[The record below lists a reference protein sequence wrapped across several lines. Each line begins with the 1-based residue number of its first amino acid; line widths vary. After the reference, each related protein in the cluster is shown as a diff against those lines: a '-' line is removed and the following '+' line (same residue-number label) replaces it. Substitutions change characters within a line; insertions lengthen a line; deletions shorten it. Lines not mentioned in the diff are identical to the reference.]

1 MSTEAEQPKVEP
13 SQQIVEDLPA
23 ENRRRW
29 RPTRRGFLI
38 GLGVTGGLLALGI
51 GVGAT
56 AGVPYARLQIAG
68 MLDGAEGQPARF
80 PKDPWAWFEV
90 LPDSRIRL
98 YLSKVEMGQGV
109 HTSIAQS
116 AAEELDIAWE
126 DLDVAMATTAR
137 DLGDAITSGSSSVSG
152 TFLPVRAAAATFMQ
166 MLRAEAAVQL
176 GVAPTALAVDG
187 RGFAVQGN
195 ATQRRDFAEIV
206 TAKTGDW
213 EVPEAAPALKDPSKF
228 RYIGQPM
235 PRRDF
240 AAKLTGQ
247 AVYGYDARLEGMK
260 YGAVARPP
268 TVNGKLKSAVPGDAE
283 AMPGVHKVV
292 ITDGFAGVVADT
304 RAQAQAAAAQ
314 LQTDWDPGHPWQQA
328 ELEAMVT
335 VGSGTA
341 VTIQSEGDASGS
353 LRDATTLTAE
363 YRTPFAVHAHLE
375 AQAALADVQPDR
387 IRLWCSTQAQS
398 SVQGAVAKALGID
411 KKLVEVIPTYVGGGF
426 GRKVGDEVAIEA
438 ARLSQ
443 AAGVPVHVG
452 WTRTEDMRYGYFRPP
467 THHQLAARLDADGK
481 LAAIEHRQASGDV
494 AFAFLPNFLAPIMGA
509 DFGAYRGALIRYAVP
524 NKQTVAYR
532 TELPIRTGWWRGLGL
547 LANVFAVESFVD
559 EAAHAAGADPLE
571 FRLRHLDDAVPGQ
584 ARLKAVLNAAAERG
598 GWNTPLAEGRGR
610 GIACCLDVDTA
621 VAMVAEV
628 SVDRAEGKIRVHRV
642 AAAMDPGLVVNPDGA
657 RAQVEGNIMWGV
669 GSALIEELT
678 FKDGQVEAGNFD
690 RYPLLTMKEA
700 PDVDVVLLEA
710 GDGRPRG
717 VGEPPIG
724 PVAAAIANAVFAATG
739 TRLRQLPMNPDRV
752 KAALL

>member
-1 MSTEAEQPKVEP
+1 
-13 SQQIVEDLPA
+13 
-23 ENRRRW
+23 
-29 RPTRRGFLI
+29 
-38 GLGVTGGLLALGI
+38 
-51 GVGAT
+51 
-56 AGVPYARLQIAG
+56 
-68 MLDGAEGQPARF
+68 
-80 PKDPWAWFEV
+80 
-90 LPDSRIRL
+90 
-98 YLSKVEMGQGV
+98 
-109 HTSIAQS
+109 
-116 AAEELDIAWE
+116 
-126 DLDVAMATTAR
+126 
-137 DLGDAITSGSSSVSG
+137 
-152 TFLPVRAAAATFMQ
+152 
-166 MLRAEAAVQL
+166 
-176 GVAPTALAVDG
+176 
-187 RGFAVQGN
+187 
-195 ATQRRDFAEIV
+195 
-206 TAKTGDW
+206 
-213 EVPEAAPALKDPSKF
+213 
-228 RYIGQPM
+228 
-235 PRRDF
+235 
-240 AAKLTGQ
+240 
-247 AVYGYDARLEGMK
+247 
-260 YGAVARPP
+260 
-268 TVNGKLKSAVPGDAE
+268 
-283 AMPGVHKVV
+283 
-292 ITDGFAGVVADT
+292 
-304 RAQAQAAAAQ
+304 
-314 LQTDWDPGHPWQQA
+314 
-328 ELEAMVT
+328 MVT

-387 IRLWCSTQAQS
+387 IRVWCSTQAQS
-398 SVQGAVAKALGID
+398 SVQGAVAKALGVD
-411 KKLVEVIPTYVGGGF
+411 EKLVEVIPTYVGGGF

-547 LANVFAVESFVD
+547 LANVFAVESFMD

-598 GWNTPLAEGRGR
+598 GWNTPAPEGRGR

-628 SVDRAEGKIRVHRV
+628 SVDRAEGKIRVHHV

-657 RAQVEGNIMWGV
+657 RAQVEGQHHV
-669 GSALIEELT
+669 GCWL
-678 FKDGQVEAGNFD
+678 GPD
-690 RYPLLTMKEA
+690 RGA
-700 PDVDVVLLEA
+700 DVQ
-710 GDGRPRG
+710 GRPGGSRQLRPLSAADHERG
-717 VGEPPIG
+717 PRRRRRPARSRRRPAARRRRTAHRTCRRRHRQRRLRRHRHPPAAAAHEPPRQSG
-724 PVAAAIANAVFAATG
+724 AVGHKPAAA
-739 TRLRQLPMNPDRV
+739 RLCELRRPC
-752 KAALL
+752 ALLGPTTCGAVCSSPTPPLRAAR